1 MPKKAKVVTA
11 FKGFEAIQNM
21 MPKDEAADLLP
32 GSSFASMLSTVER
45 TADIYDKNGHRLGKG
60 DLREYIADQQA
71 KKRDGEDVSNDIFYF
86 QDLEDNEMYA
96 VTVEYGQFNPHLTM
110 NEQPLPEQDREII
123 LVQPQ
128 KAKEAGAEEPP
139 AEAPEI
145 ASAKILEA
153 FDAYENAKEA
163 LFPEGSQRN
172 WEAASVSYFALLSN
186 LKDEVNVYD
195 KLGQLLDKDAW
206 QNQIIEKQQNALDGN
221 PAQSDTFYLQSNKN
235 ESVQFAMT
243 VAYDGKV
250 PTMTMEKQPL
260 SAKEWNDRLAASAT
274 EALEE
279 QKEAAKKARR
289 ESAADRL
296 LTAWQAVDNFKKSP
310 GMEKRGMDVLSTNT
324 LNRALKDVQN
334 LAFVRDKDGNA
345 LHGDEWTNYLTRQQS
360 KCEKG
365 EKVPQDTF
373 YLQCKDNESKMFKLS
388 VDYSKTKPLL
398 KLDKTPIPDKER
410 AAQEET
416 WRVDRNHKEAFA
428 EANIDLADLR
438 ARREWIASA
447 PKRLLDAFKGV
458 QSVKKETNFKRPNL
472 DMGVLELRKNLENV
486 QDIATVCDAAGNKLE
501 GDAWLENLAA
511 KQILRASGEKV
522 PKDTFYLTC
531 KDDNSKMFKVTVDYG
546 KNKPKFKIDKTPI
559 YEDERWR
566 LRGEW
571 QKNAAAAQ
579 KAAAQQDVVD
589 PNAEDSPEKQ
599 NQKEKTAVAA
609 KNLEKGAAT
618 EKNAEKVA
626 KNATETVITPSL
638 DERLKAAGKDANGY
652 TEPSWKKYDVNAQ
665 KSGTG
670 AVMEMG
676 EMKPLEELAEE
687 PRSALKNLAQELAEK
702 EKEWDEKRSPK
713 ERDMDRINKR
723 MNSVMHDEINSSL
736 DENDPDKKA
745 ATKEIT
751 KNFRRD
757 MLDAAKEN
765 DSVRTL
771 VANMEKSSIQA
782 LYISYRDDVAKGV
795 DPKLKGVLVES
806 VQKAEAEKAA
816 EKEALNKEVGQL
828 SNSNEYHPIQDDLK
842 EEQQIEEMKINPQVG
857 P

>member
-1 MPKKAKVVTA
+1 MPKKVITA

-32 GSSFASMLSTVER
+32 GSSFAIMLSAVEG
-45 TADIYDKNGHRLGKG
+45 TAGVYDKEGHRLDKN

-71 KKRDGEDVSNDIFYF
+71 KKRDGEDVSSDTFYF
-86 QDLEDNEMYA
+86 QDLEDNEMYE
-96 VTVEYGQFNPHLTM
+96 VTVEYGEFNPRLTM
-110 NEQPLPEQDREII
+110 NEEPLSEQDRESI
-123 LVQPQ
+123 LTQQQ
-128 KAKEAGAEEPP
+128 KAKEEDLEEPQV
-139 AEAPEI
+139 EAPDVATE
-145 ASAKILEA
+145 KILEA
-153 FDAYENAKEA
+153 FDAFEKGKAAVYSED
-163 LFPEGSQRN
+163 RDID
-172 WEAASVSYFALLSN
+172 WEAATSTYFGFLSD
-186 LKDEVNVYD
+186 LKDEVNVFN
-195 KLGQLLDKDAW
+195 KFGQPLDKDAW
-206 QNQIIEKQQNALDGN
+206 QNQIIEKQQSALDGN

-235 ESVQFAMT
+235 NTVRFAMT

-260 SAKEWNDRLAASAT
+260 SAKEWDDRMAASAM
-274 EALEE
+274 EALEA
-279 QKEAAKKARR
+279 QKEAEKNARR
-289 ESAADRL
+289 ESAADRF

-324 LNRALKDVQN
+324 LNRALKDVQD
-334 LAFVRDKDGNA
+334 LAFVRDKDGNT
-345 LHGDEWTNYLTRQQS
+345 LHGDEWTTYLTKQQS

-373 YLQCKDNESKMFKLS
+373 YLTCKDDITKMFKLS

-398 KLDKTPIPDKER
+398 KLDKTPMPDKER
-410 AAQEET
+410 TAQEET

-428 EANIDLADLR
+428 EAGVDLTDLR

-458 QSVKKETNFKRPNL
+458 QSVKKETNFQRPNL

-486 QDIATVCDAAGNKLE
+486 QAVATVCDAAGNKLE

-571 QKNAAAAQ
+571 QKNAAQAQ

-599 NQKEKTAVAA
+599 TQKEKTAVAA
-609 KNLEKGAAT
+609 NNLAKGAVT
-618 EKNAEKVA
+618 EKNAEKAVQ
-626 KNATETVITPSL
+626 KATETVITPSL
-638 DERLKAAGKDANGY
+638 SEREKAAGKDAHGY

-665 KSGTG
+665 KTGTG

-676 EMKPLEELAEE
+676 EMKPLEEPAEE
-687 PRSALKNLAQELAEK
+687 PQSALKNLAQELAEK

-723 MNSVMHDEINSSL
+723 LNSVMHDEIENSL
-736 DENDPDKKA
+736 GENDPDKKA
-745 ATKEIT
+745 ATKEMT

-771 VANMEKSSIQA
+771 IANMEKSSMQA
-782 LYISYRDDVAKGV
+782 LYIAYRDNVQQGI
-795 DPKLKGVLVES
+795 DPKLKGVLVEA
-806 VQKAEAEKAA
+806 VQLADVEKNAEKAPN
-816 EKEALNKEVGQL
+816 KEAEYFPVPINDDEAIEEENK
-828 SNSNEYHPIQDDLK
+828 
-842 EEQQIEEMKINPQVG
+842 QIEEMKINPQVG